1 MISIGIK
8 KNSHILFGFCM
19 SIMILLIAIRNL
31 NEIDFPVI
39 VFLCIGAVIAFLC
52 SKDEIIASAIA
63 CIALSSSF
71 QFKYFI
77 MILLIG
83 HFFRFNKQIH
93 LSKYI
98 IPVFLMAAWE
108 LLHSFIG
115 VFSINE
121 YIRGFVELIFLV
133 YLFCQTDNEYDYKLI
148 ARTLAI
154 CTIVICSIMMYMKLR
169 EADFNIEAVF
179 ANETYRFGRMKDIG
193 IKNKLSY
200 NQNQLGQ
207 ICNFSTICLLRL
219 LFEKR
224 GNLFDVIMII
234 IISMFGFTTMSR
246 AFLACY
252 AVIMVSYAFLTGNNI
267 KRSLLNVF
275 LISMLCILIFWILK
289 SYMPFIIENFKGRF
303 EVEDITSGRI
313 DLFDYY
319 NKFLM
324 SEPWHLLFGVGVQDI
339 NDKVAVIVGSWEN
352 VSHNGTQ
359 QILLAWGI
367 PGLIMFIWLLGN
379 IIKRS
384 KISDTKRTILNYL
397 PVLIILLY
405 TQSGQLITSSTELL
419 GLSLAY
425 ISLINSNETKNV
437 GEVETL

>member
-31 NEIDFPVI
+31 SEIDFPI
-39 VFLCIGAVIAFLC
+39 AIFLCIGAVIAFLC
-52 SKDEIIASAIA
+52 SKDEIIAAAIA
-63 CIALSSSF
+63 CIPLSPSF
-71 QFKYFI
+71 QYKYFI

-83 HFFRFNKQIH
+83 HFFRFNKRIY

-98 IPVFLMAAWE
+98 LPVFLMAAWE

-148 ARTLAI
+148 TRTLAI
-154 CTIVICSIMMYMKLR
+154 CTIAMCSIMMYMKLQ
-169 EADFNIEAVF
+169 ETDFNIEAIF
-179 ANETYRFGRMKDIG
+179 ANGMYRFGRMSDIG

-207 ICNFSTICLLRL
+207 ICNLSVICLLRL

-224 GNLFDVIMII
+224 GNLFDIIMII

-252 AVIMVSYAFLTGNNI
+252 IVIMVSYAFLTGNNI

-289 SYMPFIIENFKGRF
+289 NYMPFVIENFRGRF
-303 EVEDITSGRI
+303 EVKDVTGGRT
-313 DLFDYY
+313 DLFEYY
-319 NKFLM
+319 NKFLI

-339 NDKVAVIVGSWEN
+339 NDKVAVIMGSWEN
-352 VSHNGTQ
+352 VPHNGIQ
-359 QILLAWGI
+359 EILLAWGI
-367 PGLIMFIWLLGN
+367 PGLIMFIWLLVN
-379 IIKRS
+379 MIKRS
-384 KISDTKRTILNYL
+384 KISKTRRTILNYL
-397 PVLIILLY
+397 PALIILFY
-405 TQSGQLITSSTELL
+405 TQSGQLITSSTELI

-425 ISLINSNETKNV
+425 ISLINSKETENL
-437 GEVETL
+437 GDLETL